1 MLRRVPFLS
10 LALIALG
17 AALPSA
23 AAAAKIPTIKSVKP
37 LKLKIGDKL
46 TITGKNFVS
55 GKRKNTVIFL
65 AKSKRP
71 LFVKADSATSK
82 RITVTIPSALATFLK
97 KDNTG
102 SGTPTRFQI
111 RVLARRLSKTFT
123 STKRSPIISPAASG
137 APSTPG
143 SAACDPASLAA
154 AGDADGDLL
163 SNGLENALKTNPCLR
178 DTDTDGVED
187 GYEYQ
192 SALDLNSVPVP
203 RPYPGKRPYPNPLD
217 PSDAGTDY
225 DGDSLTLTEEFRL
238 WATSGFGN
246 HAGALD
252 APVLNYSDGD
262 QTTGATVASP
272 TLANAATNPLL
283 SFLDVNHDG
292 AVDSQE
298 LAAIDFNKSGTVS
311 DREVAYM
318 DTDQVLGIPDGQ
330 GVLSDD
336 EKDADHDGL
345 TNYDETHG
353 RMNASLWAGVYG
365 GSETPYTIPYAPV
378 DYMTADGDGDG
389 VVDGLDDQDYDGWSN
404 LSEMSRIMANGQ
416 DDGTP
421 LGTNRLDGFLN
432 PFNPCLP
439 HNWRFNS
446 PNAPDCMRWPP
457 LTSPPTPF
465 ESSRSDGTTYSNK
478 F

>member
-23 AAAAKIPTIKSVKP
+23 AAAAKIPTVKSVKP

-46 TITGKNFVS
+46 TITGKYFVS

-71 LFVKADSATSK
+71 LFVKADSATST
-82 RITVTIPSALATFLK
+82 RISVTVPSALSSFLK

-102 SGTPTRFQI
+102 AGTATRFQI

-123 STKRSPIISPAASG
+123 STKHSPIISPASSG
-137 APSTPG
+137 SSTPG
-143 SAACDPASLAA
+143 AAACDPSSLASG
-154 AGDADGDLL
+154 GDADGDLL
-163 SNGLENALKTNPCLR
+163 SNGLENSLHTNPCLR

-187 GYEYQ
+187 GYEYT
-192 SALDLNSVPVP
+192 SALDLNSVPSP

-217 PSDAGTDY
+217 PSDANTDY
-225 DGDSLTLTEEFRL
+225 DGDSLTLTEEYRL
-238 WATSGFGN
+238 WATPGFGN
-246 HAGALD
+246 HAGSINAL
-252 APVLNYSDGD
+252 ALNYSDGD
-262 QTTGATVASP
+262 QTTGPTVAPP
-272 TLANAATNPLL
+272 TLANASTNPLL
-283 SFLDVNHDG
+283 SFLDVNGDG
-292 AVDSQE
+292 TIDGTE
-298 LAAIDFNKSGTVS
+298 LMALDFNKNGTVS

-318 DTDQVLGIPDGQ
+318 DTDQVMGIPDGQ

-353 RMNASLWAGVYG
+353 RMTAGLWAGVYAG
-365 GSETPYTIPYAPV
+365 AETPYPIPYAPV
-378 DYMTADGDGDG
+378 DYMTTDTDGDG
-389 VVDGLDDQDYDGWSN
+389 VVDGLDDQDYDGWTN
-404 LSEMSRIMANGQ
+404 VSEMSRIMANGL

-439 HNWRFNS
+439 HNWRFNP

-457 LTSPPTPF
+457 LTNPPTPF
-465 ESSRSDGTTYSNK
+465 ESSRSDGITYANK